1 MIPETIT
8 VAQSVTEDVTRY
20 LRRQLLVR
28 KRFRPG
34 EFIRENDVA
43 EELQVSRSP
52 VREALKVLE
61 SYGIVKTLPR
71 RGALVLQYSDADVGE
86 IYDVRVLLETQ
97 VYSRIVEHGLMTEE
111 HYAYLTRCLEDY
123 KNIRSVFEKNLVEGQ
138 LEFFDLECRFHF
150 YIHAISGLEWTV
162 ELLKKTYSR
171 LFQYMI
177 HNVGPEDLDSI
188 YMFHKNIVANLRAG
202 DLAALSEGRIE
213 SYMKGKA
220 YRPDE

>member
-1 MIPETIT
+1 MLTDNYA
-8 VAQSVTEDVTRY
+8 VAQSITEEVTRY

-28 KRFRPG
+28 RRFRPG

-43 EELQVSRSP
+43 DELKVSRSP

-97 VYSRIVEHGLMTEE
+97 VYSRIVGRGLMTAK
-111 HYAYLTRCLEDY
+111 HYDYLTRCLEDY
-123 KNIRSVFEKNLVEGQ
+123 RSIRAVFEKSLEEGQ

-150 YIHAISGLEWTV
+150 YIHAMSGLEWTGD
-162 ELLKKTYSR
+162 LLKKTYSR

-188 YMFHKNIVANLRAG
+188 FTFHRNIVENLRAG
-202 DLAALSEGRIE
+202 NLAGLQENRIE
-213 SYMKGKA
+213 SYMTGKA
-220 YRPDE
+220 HRPDE